1 VISENILLDS
11 VGQEARDMLLARQST
26 FNNIKSNLQLAQ
38 ERMKK
43 QADKKRME
51 SSEYW
56 GYGLLKAAAL
66 QT

>member
-11 VGQEARDMLLARQST
+11 VGQEGRDMLLARQST
-26 FNNIKSNLQLAQ
+26 LNNIKSNLQLAQ

-43 QADKKRME
+43 QADKKHME

-56 GYGLLKAAAL
+56 GYDLLKAAAL